1 MRYTP
6 PVRLVM
12 ISEYRPPLVFAV
24 GSLKRKRDPT
34 FLKLPG
40 GSVGLNRVPFTFD
53 SLIETGS
60 VSGSIGVFGT
70 TARCSANESSALGRK
85 MMMPAGRC
93 RRALRKMSGV
103 TVGVAVGVA
112 VGVGEPGVCVPMM

>member
-12 ISEYRPPLVFAV
+12 ITEYRPPLVFAAEF
-24 GSLKRKRDPT
+24 LKRKRDPT

-40 GSVGLNRVPFTFD
+40 GKVWLNSVPLMFD
-53 SLIETGS
+53 SETENGS

-70 TARCSANESSALGRK
+70 TARCSASESSALGRK
-85 MMMPAGRC
+85 MMTPAGRC
-93 RRALRKMSGV
+93 RRALRKISGV
-103 TVGVAVGVA
+103 TVGVGVA
-112 VGVGEPGVCVPMM
+112 VGV